1 MAAKVSSRGASLRIL
16 TQTPRR
22 SNLPH
27 ARAIIVTRNPLPVL
41 YLAPNR
47 WHGPRQ
53 RTQHLA
59 AGLARSRRV
68 VFVEPAANSLPGNLR
83 RRLAGRPTLPWRA
96 RYTQLTGSLAV
107 FTPAPTIP
115 GSLHL
120 RPVNRVIHYLAW
132 RQFRR
137 LAPEISGGDVDIVV
151 AWPPA
156 VDLALRFRTRRLV
169 YDCLDLFP
177 AFYSGARSRLM
188 ARLEAELA
196 RRAAAILVP
205 SRRLEQRWTGRH
217 RHVARIP
224 NGVELER
231 FLPAPAAPPVPDD
244 LRTFPSPRLGYIGT
258 VGTWLDLPLL
268 THVAHHRPNCS
279 IVLIGPLEPD
289 MSIRRGPTNLHL
301 LGERPY
307 TDLPAYLAAMD
318 VLLIPFR
325 VTELTRAVNPIKL
338 YEYCATGKPIVATPL
353 DEVVAASGLCHLGD
367 GPEGFLAAVDA
378 ALAEASAP
386 DLALAAA
393 RQAFAGANTWDRR
406 VAALVQCLDQLG

>member
-1 MAAKVSSRGASLRIL
+1 MTA
-16 TQTPRR
+16 
-22 SNLPH
+22 
-27 ARAIIVTRNPLPVL
+27 RNPLPLL

-59 AGLARSRRV
+59 EGLARSRHV

-83 RRLAGRPTLPWRA
+83 RWLAGRPTLPWRA

-120 RPVNRVIHYLAW
+120 RPANRFVHYLAW
-132 RQFRR
+132 RQFRC
-137 LAPEISGGDVDIVV
+137 LAPQISGGDVDVVV

-169 YDCLDLFP
+169 YDCLDLYP
-177 AFYSGARSRLM
+177 AFHSGARSRLL
-188 ARLEAELA
+188 AGLEAELA
-196 RRAAAILVP
+196 RRAAAILVT
-205 SRRLEQRWTGRH
+205 SRRLEQRWTGQH
-217 RHVARIP
+217 RHVTRIP

-231 FLPAPAAPPVPDD
+231 FLPAPGATPVPDD
-244 LRTFPSPRLGYIGT
+244 LRAFPSPRLGYIGT
-258 VGTWLDLPLL
+258 VGPWLDLPLL
-268 THVAHHRPNCS
+268 THVARQRPNCS
-279 IVLIGPLEPD
+279 IILLGPLERAV
-289 MSIRRGPTNLHL
+289 SIRPGPANLHL

-318 VLLIPFR
+318 VLLIPFC

-338 YEYCATGKPIVATPL
+338 YEYCATGKPIAATRL
-353 DEVVAASGLCHLGD
+353 DEVVAVAGLCHLGD
-367 GPEGFLAAVDA
+367 GPEGYLAAVDA
-378 ALAEASAP
+378 ALAEVSTP
-386 DLALAAA
+386 DPALMAA
-393 RQAFAGANTWDRR
+393 RQTFAGANTWDRR
-406 VAALVQCLDQLG
+406 VTALVQCLNQLG